1 MSSVS
6 GEGGRVSRRKEMYEK
21 CSCCAEEVGKPRKV
35 RPPHLWGTG
44 CEEHGSLT
52 CRNADG
58 PSHAHFTELICL
70 CSLHTG
76 QGQLPKDRKQLNSQ

>member
-44 CEEHGSLT
+44 
-52 CRNADG
+52 
-58 PSHAHFTELICL
+58 
-70 CSLHTG
+70 
-76 QGQLPKDRKQLNSQ
+76 